1 MKKLKKSVNFGL
13 NRGQLNIA
21 EVVISAAVILILTIA
36 VAQLGSKIV
45 ISQEGDSIN
54 YIKEQADQILSL
66 TLEQGILRNL
76 TYTDTADP
84 DFPRLQAEMT
94 TILNS
99 RLPLNVEYSLYQITL
114 DNTNFR
120 LLAGLDPLSS
130 SGIRISTSIFVGG
143 IVNTILTNQTYYI
156 VTLLMNIGG

>member
-99 RLPLNVEYSLYQITL
+99 RLPLNVEYSLYQIEL

-120 LLAGLDPLSS
+120 LLAGLNPLSS

>member
-1 MKKLKKSVNFGL
+1 MKKLKNSVNFGL

-21 EVVISAAVILILTIA
+21 EVVVSAAIILILTIA

>member
-1 MKKLKKSVNFGL
+1 MKKLKNSVNFGL

-21 EVVISAAVILILTIA
+21 EVVVSAAIILILTIA

-120 LLAGLDPLSS
+120 LLAGLNPLSS